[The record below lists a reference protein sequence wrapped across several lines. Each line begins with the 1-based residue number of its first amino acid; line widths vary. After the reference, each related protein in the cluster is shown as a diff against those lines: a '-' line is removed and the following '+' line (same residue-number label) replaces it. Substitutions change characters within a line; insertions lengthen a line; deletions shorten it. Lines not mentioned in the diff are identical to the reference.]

1 MFTIKQG
8 KNFFLILKQVVDQQ
22 CLALNQLDAV
32 IGDGD
37 HGTTMQRGV
46 NEIFN
51 AIYKT
56 DCQDF
61 AELFDLAAIAFA
73 EGSGGA
79 IGPILSAFFA
89 EGGAL
94 FKGKTALS
102 TQDLAALFKNGA
114 GAIMQVGGASPG
126 EKTILDAI
134 VPAYENLAAH
144 GNESPADILEET
156 LQVTKNAAEG
166 TKSMLAKQ
174 GRARFLKENSINYQ
188 DAGAT
193 SFSWIVYALW
203 KAATGESPDP
213 VGNELPQQDL
223 QPHAKFINSPEDMVR
238 QDNRGLALAYPNLV
252 KCSDDGVLIRARSK
266 ERGKTGIAI
275 GHGGGHTPSM
285 GGFVGPGLLDA
296 DVYGPIYTCAAG
308 VNIFKAVQHA
318 DRGYGV
324 VLLVSN
330 HSGDVLN
337 ARLAARRAEQAGI
350 PLEMVLCSDD
360 VATAPRSQILERRGL
375 GGLLFTLKI
384 GGAAAEQGDD
394 LHSVASLMRTTNERT
409 ASLSVA
415 LNPSCETEQDHLE
428 IGTGVHGEAGVYS
441 GTLKSADD
449 VVNMVMEKLMKDLES
464 FPEKRYLIFI
474 NGSGGTSLME
484 LHILFQKA
492 YDLLM
497 QYGIQPAGSVVGS
510 FFTTADTKGFSISL
524 CVLTDE
530 MEMLWNEP
538 ASGPCFHWPYE

>member
-1 MFTIKQG
+1 MFNLEQG
-8 KNFFLILKQVVDQQ
+8 KNFFLILKQVFDRQ

-46 NEIFN
+46 NEISHV
-51 AIYKT
+51 ISRT
-56 DCQDF
+56 ECRDF
-61 AELFDLAAIAFA
+61 AELFDCAAISFA

-89 EGGAL
+89 EGGTL
-94 FKGKTALS
+94 FKDKTALS

-114 GAIMQVGGASPG
+114 EAIMQVGGASPG

-144 GNESPADILEET
+144 ENESPAELLEKT
-156 LQVTKNAAEG
+156 WQITRNAAEG
-166 TKSMLAKQ
+166 TKTMLAKQ
-174 GRARFLKENSINYQ
+174 GRARFLKENSITFQ
-188 DAGAT
+188 DPGAT
-193 SFSWIVYALW
+193 SFAWMVYALW
-203 KAATGESPDP
+203 KAAGGESPASGEEEP
-213 VGNELPQQDL
+213 PRQNL
-223 QPHAKFINSPEDMVR
+223 QPHVKFINSPEDMVR
-238 QDNRGLALAYPNLV
+238 QDNRGLALAYPKLV
-252 KCSDDGVLIRARSK
+252 KYSEDGVLIRVRSK
-266 ERGKTGIAI
+266 DRGKTGIAI

-318 DRGYGV
+318 DRGSGV

-394 LHSVASLMRTTNERT
+394 LHSVASLMRATNERT

-415 LNPSCETEQDHLE
+415 LNPSSETESDHLE

-449 VVNMVMEKLMKDLES
+449 VVNLVMGKLIKDLES
-464 FPEKRYLIFI
+464 FTENRYLIFI